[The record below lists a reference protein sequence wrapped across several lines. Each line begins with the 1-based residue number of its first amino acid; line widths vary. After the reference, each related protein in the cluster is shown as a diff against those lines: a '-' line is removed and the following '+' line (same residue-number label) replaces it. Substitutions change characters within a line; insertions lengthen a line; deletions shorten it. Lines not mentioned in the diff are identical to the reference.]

1 MSSGRLELI
10 AAAALFSTGGA
21 VVKLTSFGG
30 LQLAGLRS
38 LLAAAFLFVLL
49 PQARRRWDRSVWLAG
64 TAYAATMILYVTANK
79 LTTAANTIF
88 LQDTAPLYVLLF
100 GPLLLKEPLRSR
112 DFVFLLVLA
121 AGLTLFFAS
130 PDPATAIATDPLRG
144 NFLAALSGLSWA
156 LTIVALRFHSRGH
169 PEGGG
174 SGVAA
179 VVCGNLMAAV
189 FCLPWMLPLPAVT
202 SVDLAS
208 LFYLGFIQVGLA
220 YVAMLAGMRHVPAF
234 EASLLLLVEPVLS
247 PVWAWLV
254 HREQPTAW
262 ALAGGA
268 IILGATMAKTLLDRP
283 RRRSPAA
290 PGSDGPAAPPDRA

>member
-1 MSSGRLELI
+1 MSAGRLELI

-49 PQARRRWDRSVWLAG
+49 PRARRRWDRSVWLAG

-121 AGLTLFFAS
+121 VGLTLFFAS

-156 LTIVALRFHSRGH
+156 LTIVALRFHTRGH

-179 VVCGNLMAAV
+179 VVCGNSMAAI

-202 SVDLAS
+202 GVDLTS

-234 EASLLLLVEPVLS
+234 EASLLLLVEPVLT
-247 PVWAWLV
+247 PVWAWLM

-268 IILGATMAKTLLDRP
+268 IILAATAAKTVFERSGARRP
-283 RRRSPAA
+283 
-290 PGSDGPAAPPDRA
+290 GDAPPRGGRRG